1 MNTISTVCV
10 YCASS
15 DKCDPIHLQ
24 SAYDLGAILAKQGID
39 IVYGGGNSG
48 LMGKLADGAIAF
60 GGHVTGIIP
69 VFMQNLEW
77 GHKSISVLEEVKDIH
92 TRKLQLI
99 KRSDAIIALPGGCG
113 TLEELLEAITWKR
126 LGLTHQPIIIVNTN
140 GFYDPLIA
148 MLDKIVQEKFMR
160 EEHRLIWHTVP
171 SIQDALPAILNA
183 SLWPKDAIDY
193 AKV

>member
-1 MNTISTVCV
+1 
-10 YCASS
+10 
-15 DKCDPIHLQ
+15 
-24 SAYDLGAILAKQGID
+24 LGAILAKQGID
-39 IVYGGGNSG
+39 IVYGGGNTG